1 MSVSGE
7 SRPIPLEIDGKVYKL
22 ELTINGLVALEE
34 LLSTDDKLV
43 TFDTV
48 IQRVNAGSVKHIR
61 AFIWAALQEHHKDIT
76 LTGAGKL
83 IQAAGGMEGMFNQI
97 SAMTQSVT
105 PDPADVKELGVE
117 SERPLKARAVKRN
130 GGTGGVFTSMHGAS
144 A

>member
-1 MSVSGE
+1 MAVSGE
-7 SRPIPLEIDGKVYKL
+7 SRPIPLEIDGKVYQL

-34 LLSTDDKLV
+34 LLSTDERLV

-48 IQRVNAGSVKHIR
+48 IQRVNQGSVKHIR
-61 AFIWAALQEHHKDIT
+61 AFIWASLQEHHKDIT
-76 LTGAGKL
+76 LAGAGKL
-83 IQAAGGMEGMFNQI
+83 IQAAGGMEGLFNQI
-97 SAMTQSVT
+97 NAMTKSVA

-117 SERPLKARAVKRN
+117 SERPPKARAVKRN